1 MRRASLVILLLAGF
15 CGPAWSYD
23 ANGVALGGSED
34 ELKKRF
40 PSARCQALEWKSKA
54 ADRRCDDAKIAFAGG
69 VQARITFYLNRNVVQ
84 AFDIRF
90 DTRDVERVTG
100 FLKKQYGAPAGES
113 TDDLTGKDGKTV
125 RQIYKARW
133 EKQRDRVVLVSEKG
147 KGRTSLLASRGDFEE
162 EIYRVR

>member
-1 MRRASLVILLLAGF
+1 MRFLAASVLLALSG
-15 CGPAWSYD
+15 AAAAYD
-23 ANGVALGGSED
+23 ANGVALGGSEND
-34 ELKKRF
+34 VRKKF

-69 VQARITFYLNRNVVQ
+69 VQARITFYLSRNAVQ

-90 DTRDVERVTG
+90 DTRELDRVTG
-100 FLKKQYGAPAGES
+100 FLKQQHGAPASEA
-113 TDDLTGKDGKTV
+113 TDELTGKDGKAV

-133 EKQRDRVVLVSEKG
+133 EKGRDRVVLVSDKG